1 MKILTLRRRRVRRAL
16 LWLACAA
23 AGGIVQAQ
31 SSGALPRLQADNLVL
46 DGIPPLDVALAGRLA
61 RFTSSREASFLDW
74 LPDGSMLVSTRFG
87 DAPQVHRVAAPLGLR
102 EQLTYTA
109 EPITVAAVPQLP
121 TADGFAYLQD
131 SGGDEN
137 SQLYY
142 LQLPDHGVRLLTDGK
157 SMHGSPVWSRD
168 GKHLAFYGTGR
179 NGIDY
184 DVYVLD
190 MSAGAVPRLLV
201 AGHDSAWYPLD
212 WSLDGQ
218 RLLVEQY
225 VSINESY
232 LYVVDVT
239 SGMLT
244 ALDASGRKVG
254 IRAARFAPDGSGIYV
269 ASDESGEFAELRYLN
284 PATHESRQV
293 VGGLSWDIDAF
304 DVSVDGRYIAYLVN
318 ENGRSRLTVLDT
330 RERRELSP
338 PGLPDG
344 PISTLRFDRTGA
356 RLALTAESAQS
367 PRDVYVYE
375 PERNTLV
382 RWTQSELGPV
392 DPSVF
397 VPALAVH
404 YPTWDRAGGGA
415 RMLSAYLYL
424 PRTSGP
430 HPVLVYI
437 HGGPESQFKPGFDP
451 FLQFVVNEL
460 GYAVL
465 APNVRGSA
473 GYGKS
478 FLKLDD
484 GMLREDAV
492 RDIGALLV
500 WIGMQSELDR
510 NHVVVMGASYGGYM
524 ALASL
529 AAYNDRLR
537 GGIDVVGISNF
548 VSFLEHTS
556 AYRRALRRA
565 EYGDERDPKMRAYL
579 NRISPLTNASEIRRP
594 LLIVAGLNDPRV
606 PPAEGTQIMG
616 RIRATGGEVWYLAA
630 KDEGHGFRKKA
641 NRDAY
646 YAAAAMFLARAAR

>member
-225 VSINESY
+225 VSINESH

-293 VGGLSWDIDAF
+293 VGGLSWDIDA
-304 DVSVDGRYIAYLVN
+304 
-318 ENGRSRLTVLDT
+318 
-330 RERRELSP
+330 
-338 PGLPDG
+338 
-344 PISTLRFDRTGA
+344 
-356 RLALTAESAQS
+356 
-367 PRDVYVYE
+367 
-375 PERNTLV
+375 
-382 RWTQSELGPV
+382 
-392 DPSVF
+392 
-397 VPALAVH
+397 
-404 YPTWDRAGGGA
+404 
-415 RMLSAYLYL
+415 
-424 PRTSGP
+424 
-430 HPVLVYI
+430 
-437 HGGPESQFKPGFDP
+437 
-451 FLQFVVNEL
+451 
-460 GYAVL
+460 
-465 APNVRGSA
+465 
-473 GYGKS
+473 
-478 FLKLDD
+478 
-484 GMLREDAV
+484 
-492 RDIGALLV
+492 
-500 WIGMQSELDR
+500 
-510 NHVVVMGASYGGYM
+510 
-524 ALASL
+524 
-529 AAYNDRLR
+529 
-537 GGIDVVGISNF
+537 
-548 VSFLEHTS
+548 
-556 AYRRALRRA
+556 
-565 EYGDERDPKMRAYL
+565 
-579 NRISPLTNASEIRRP
+579 
-594 LLIVAGLNDPRV
+594 
-606 PPAEGTQIMG
+606 
-616 RIRATGGEVWYLAA
+616 
-630 KDEGHGFRKKA
+630 
-641 NRDAY
+641 
-646 YAAAAMFLARAAR
+646 RAARAVAPRPAGRSDQHAQVRPHGGASGADCRVGAVAARCLRVRARAQYPGALDAE

>member
-1 MKILTLRRRRVRRAL
+1 MKILTLQRRRVRRVL
-16 LWLACAA
+16 VLLACAA
-23 AGGIVQAQ
+23 AGGIVQGQ
-31 SSGALPRLQADNLVL
+31 SLPRLQADNLVL
-46 DGIPPLDVALAGRLA
+46 DGVPPLDTALAARLA

-87 DAPQVHRVAAPLGLR
+87 DAPQVHRVATPLGMR
-102 EQLTYTA
+102 EQLTYTS
-109 EPITVAAVPQLP
+109 EPISVAAVPQLA
-121 TADGFAYLQD
+121 TADGFAFLQD

-142 LQLPDHGVRLLTDGK
+142 LHLPDHGVRLLTDGK

-179 NGIDY
+179 NGVDY
-184 DVYVLD
+184 DVYLLD
-190 MSAGAVPRLLV
+190 MIAGAVPRLLV

-254 IRAARFAPDGSGIYV
+254 IRAARFAPDGSGIYI

-304 DVSVDGRYIAYLVN
+304 DVSVDGRYIAYVVN
-318 ENGRSRLTVLDT
+318 ENGRGRLTVLDT

-344 PISTLRFDRTGA
+344 PISTLKFDRTGA
-356 RLALTAESAQS
+356 RLALTAEAAQS

-375 PERNTLV
+375 PERNALV

-392 DPSVF
+392 DPGSF
-397 VPALAVH
+397 VAAQAVH
-404 YPTWDRAGGGA
+404 FPTWDRAGGGA

-424 PRTSGP
+424 PHTSGP

-465 APNVRGSA
+465 APNVRGSE

-565 EYGDERDPKMRAYL
+565 EYGDERDPKVRAYL

-616 RIRATGGEVWYLAA
+616 RIRATGGEAWYLAA